1 MRATFQLDFN
11 GKTLFL
17 GAKTCIMGIVNLTP
31 DSFYDGGRL
40 STVDEAVAFAV
51 KLANDG
57 ADILDLGGQSTR
69 PGAEPIGTENE
80 LARLLPVLKAVRKQT
95 NAWISIDT
103 YRSEVARICLEEGA
117 DMVND
122 VSSFR
127 EDPQMASVVA
137 AAKAPVVL
145 MHFLKSI
152 HPMPAKPQYE
162 NLLEDILNFFRES
175 FRIAE
180 SHGIS
185 SDNIVV
191 DPGIGF
197 GKNMEHS
204 LLIMKQLYF
213 LSALGRPI
221 LVGPSRKSFIAKLT
235 GLDAENRLEG
245 TAAAVAM
252 CLMKGAHIIRVH
264 DVAFFRRFCAVM
276 DALL

>member
-1 MRATFQLDFN
+1 MRAEFQLHYN
-11 GKTLFL
+11 GKTLAL
-17 GAKTCIMGIVNLTP
+17 GARTCIMGIVNLTP

-40 STVDEAVAFAV
+40 SSVDEAVQFSLQ
-51 KLANDG
+51 LANDG

-80 LARLLPVLKAVRKQT
+80 MARVLPVLKAVRKQT
-95 NAWISIDT
+95 DAWISIDT

-117 DMVND
+117 DMIND

-127 EDPQMASVVA
+127 EDPQMPSVVA
-137 AAKAPVVL
+137 NAGAPVVL

-152 HPMPAKPQYE
+152 HPMPPNPQY
-162 NLLEDILNFFRES
+162 NHLLEDILNFFRETLQT
-175 FRIAE
+175 AA

-185 SDNIVV
+185 SDKIIV

-197 GKNMEHS
+197 GKSMEHS
-204 LLIMKQLYF
+204 LAIMKQLYF
-213 LSALGRPI
+213 LTALGRPI
-221 LVGPSRKSFIAKLT
+221 LVGPSRKSFISKLT
-235 GLDAENRLEG
+235 GLAADDRLEG
-245 TAAAVAM
+245 SAAAVGM
-252 CLMKGAHIIRVH
+252 CLMQGAHIIRIH